1 MGLSGR
7 MSARGLQPQHR
18 RGSSPANRAW
28 NAGQVQEEGGPE
40 EPALPTKDEHQRE
53 EFFHE
58 NLRMI
63 EDANRIYQHK
73 TAAMHREIF
82 ELEEEFR
89 RYSLVKEQLESPG
102 H

>member
-1 MGLSGR
+1 MSG
-7 MSARGLQPQHR
+7 RGLQPQQR
-18 RGSSPANRAW
+18 SGSSPLNRSWSNANPQAQD
-28 NAGQVQEEGGPE
+28 ASPE
-40 EPALPTKDEHQRE
+40 EPALPTKDEQQRA

-82 ELEEEFR
+82 ELEEVIAIPSSTR
-89 RYSLVKEQLESPG
+89 RAHSPTK
-102 H
+102 